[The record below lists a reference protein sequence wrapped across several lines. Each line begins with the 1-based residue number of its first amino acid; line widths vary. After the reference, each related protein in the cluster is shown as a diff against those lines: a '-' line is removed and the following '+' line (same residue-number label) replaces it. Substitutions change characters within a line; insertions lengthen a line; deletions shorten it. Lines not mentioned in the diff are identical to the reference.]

1 MSETLLIVTCV
12 IVIAFIGYSLVV
24 SKKDSSSGSDVL
36 STQLSNLMERFVKLE
51 EAAKNMNTMPG
62 SDVLSTQLSDLMER
76 FVKLEEAAK
85 NMNTMQSSIDSTFKN
100 FQGML
105 NDRQERG
112 AFSEVEL
119 EKLLRDRLPKQ
130 YLKFQETLSN
140 NKRVDCLIDFGD
152 ANSRICIDSKFVLE
166 NFKNYAAAEN
176 DEDIKRYKKL
186 FEDDVMKN
194 VKKISEDY
202 IISGETAP
210 HAIMFVR
217 SESVYRSIID
227 SEVDLM
233 QKAREKNVL
242 IVSPS
247 YLWGL
252 LNTLRVFLKDSE
264 MTKKAQIIIKEI
276 GLIGKDI
283 GRLVERTEDV
293 EKKFNLVADQF
304 RSIKVSAEKIQRR
317 AEKIEE
323 IEGTNI
329 EKIEKDK

>member
-1 MSETLLIVTCV
+1 MSETVLIVTCV

-24 SKKDSSSGSDVL
+24 SKKDNSSGSDVL
-36 STQLSNLMERFVKLE
+36 STQLSN
-51 EAAKNMNTMPG
+51 
-62 SDVLSTQLSDLMER
+62 LMER

>member
-36 STQLSNLMERFVKLE
+36 STQLSN
-51 EAAKNMNTMPG
+51 
-62 SDVLSTQLSDLMER
+62 LMER

-304 RSIKVSAEKIQRR
+304 RSIKVSAEKNS
-317 AEKIEE
+317 A
-323 IEGTNI
+323 
-329 EKIEKDK
+329 

>member
-1 MSETLLIVTCV
+1 MNEILLITTCV
-12 IVIAFIGYSLVV
+12 TVIAFIGYLLAI
-24 SKKDSSSGSDVL
+24 SKKKNSSGNEVL
-36 STQLSNLMERFVKLE
+36 STQLSN
-51 EAAKNMNTMPG
+51 
-62 SDVLSTQLSDLMER
+62 LMER

-119 EKLLRDRLPKQ
+119 EKLLKDRLPKQ

-166 NFKNYAAAEN
+166 YFKNYVAEEN
-176 DEDIKRYKKL
+176 DEEIKKFKKL
-186 FEDDVMKN
+186 FEEDVMKN

-210 HAIMFVR
+210 HAIMFIR

-227 SEVDLM
+227 SEIDLM

-264 MTKKAQIIIKEI
+264 MTKKAQLIIKEI

-304 RSIKVSAEKIQRR
+304 RNIKVSAEKIQRR

-323 IEGTNI
+323 IEGINI
-329 EKIEKDK
+329 ERIEKDKE

>member
-24 SKKDSSSGSDVL
+24 SKKDSPSGSDVL
-36 STQLSNLMERFVKLE
+36 STQLSN
-51 EAAKNMNTMPG
+51 
-62 SDVLSTQLSDLMER
+62 LMER

-252 LNTLRVFLKDSE
+252 
-264 MTKKAQIIIKEI
+264 
-276 GLIGKDI
+276 
-283 GRLVERTEDV
+283 
-293 EKKFNLVADQF
+293 
-304 RSIKVSAEKIQRR
+304 
-317 AEKIEE
+317 
-323 IEGTNI
+323 
-329 EKIEKDK
+329 

>member
-1 MSETLLIVTCV
+1 MNEILLITTCV
-12 IVIAFIGYSLVV
+12 TVIAFIGYLLAT
-24 SKKDSSSGSDVL
+24 SKKNNSSGNEVL
-36 STQLSNLMERFVKLE
+36 STQLSN
-51 EAAKNMNTMPG
+51 
-62 SDVLSTQLSDLMER
+62 LMER

-119 EKLLRDRLPKQ
+119 EKLLKDRLPKQ

-152 ANSRICIDSKFVLE
+152 PNSRICIDSKFVLE
-166 NFKNYAAAEN
+166 NFKNYVAAEN
-176 DEDIKRYKKL
+176 DEEIKKFKKL
-186 FEDDVMKN
+186 FEEDVMKN

-210 HAIMFVR
+210 HAIMFIR

-227 SEVDLM
+227 SEIDLM

-264 MTKKAQIIIKEI
+264 MTKKAQLIIKEI

-304 RSIKVSAEKIQRR
+304 RNIKVSAEKIQRR

-323 IEGTNI
+323 IEGINI
-329 EKIEKDK
+329 ERIEKDKE

>member
-1 MSETLLIVTCV
+1 MMDIVIYITCGA
-12 IVIAFIGYSLVV
+12 IIAFILFVFFN
-24 SKKDSSSGSDVL
+24 KKKGSEDDSSVL
-36 STQLSNLMERFVKLE
+36 STQLSELARRFTVLE
-51 EAAKNMNTMPG
+51 EAAKQMG
-62 SDVLSTQLSDLMER
+62 S
-76 FVKLEEAAK
+76 
-85 NMNTMQSSIDSTFKN
+85 MQTSIDTTFKN
-100 FQGML
+100 FQNML
-105 NDRQERG
+105 DDKQERG

-119 EKLLRDRLPKQ
+119 EKLLRDRLPSN

-140 NKRVDCLIDFGD
+140 GKRVDCLIDFGD
-152 ANSRICIDSKFVLE
+152 ANSRIGIDSKFVLD
-166 NFKNYAAAEN
+166 NFKIFKSSES
-176 DEDIKRYKKL
+176 EEEVKKYKKL
-186 FEDDVMKN
+186 FEEDVMKN
-194 VKKISEDY
+194 VKKISSDY

-217 SESVYRSIID
+217 SESVYRAIQD
-227 SEVDLM
+227 SDVDLM
-233 QKAREKNVL
+233 GKAREKNVL

-264 MTKKAQIIIKEI
+264 MNKKAQMIIKEI

-304 RSIKVSAEKIQRR
+304 RNIKVSAEKIQRR

-323 IEGTNI
+323 IEGTNFPTI
-329 EKIEKDK
+329 EKEDK

>member
-1 MSETLLIVTCV
+1 MNEILLITTCV
-12 IVIAFIGYSLVV
+12 IVIAFIGYLLAT
-24 SKKDSSSGSDVL
+24 SKKNNSSGNEVL
-36 STQLSNLMERFVKLE
+36 STQLSN
-51 EAAKNMNTMPG
+51 
-62 SDVLSTQLSDLMER
+62 LMER

-119 EKLLRDRLPKQ
+119 EKLLKDRLPKQ

-166 NFKNYAAAEN
+166 NFKNYVAAEN
-176 DEDIKRYKKL
+176 DEEIKKFKKL
-186 FEDDVMKN
+186 FEEDVMKN

-210 HAIMFVR
+210 HAIMFIR

-227 SEVDLM
+227 SEIDLM

-252 LNTLRVFLKDSE
+252 LNALRVFLKDSE
-264 MTKKAQIIIKEI
+264 MTKKAQLIIKEI

-304 RSIKVSAEKIQRR
+304 RNIKVSAEKIQRR

-323 IEGTNI
+323 IEGINI
-329 EKIEKDK
+329 ERIEKDKE

>member
-12 IVIAFIGYSLVV
+12 IVISFIGYSLVV

-36 STQLSNLMERFVKLE
+36 STQLSN
-51 EAAKNMNTMPG
+51 
-62 SDVLSTQLSDLMER
+62 LMER

>member
-1 MSETLLIVTCV
+1 MSETVLIVTCV

-36 STQLSNLMERFVKLE
+36 STQLSN
-51 EAAKNMNTMPG
+51 
-62 SDVLSTQLSDLMER
+62 LMER

-186 FEDDVMKN
+186 F
-194 VKKISEDY
+194 
-202 IISGETAP
+202 
-210 HAIMFVR
+210 
-217 SESVYRSIID
+217 
-227 SEVDLM
+227 
-233 QKAREKNVL
+233 
-242 IVSPS
+242 
-247 YLWGL
+247 
-252 LNTLRVFLKDSE
+252 
-264 MTKKAQIIIKEI
+264 
-276 GLIGKDI
+276 
-283 GRLVERTEDV
+283 
-293 EKKFNLVADQF
+293 
-304 RSIKVSAEKIQRR
+304 
-317 AEKIEE
+317 
-323 IEGTNI
+323 
-329 EKIEKDK
+329 

>member
-1 MSETLLIVTCV
+1 MNEILLITTCV
-12 IVIAFIGYSLVV
+12 IVIAFIGYLLAT
-24 SKKDSSSGSDVL
+24 SKKNNSSGNEVL
-36 STQLSNLMERFVKLE
+36 STQLSN
-51 EAAKNMNTMPG
+51 
-62 SDVLSTQLSDLMER
+62 LMER

-119 EKLLRDRLPKQ
+119 EKLLKDRLPKQ

-166 NFKNYAAAEN
+166 NFKNYVAAEN
-176 DEDIKRYKKL
+176 DEEIKKFKKL
-186 FEDDVMKN
+186 FEEDVMKN

-210 HAIMFVR
+210 HAIMFIR

-227 SEVDLM
+227 SEIDLM

-264 MTKKAQIIIKEI
+264 MTKKAQLIIKEI

-304 RSIKVSAEKIQRR
+304 RNIKVSAEKIQRR

-323 IEGTNI
+323 IEGIDI
-329 EKIEKDK
+329 ERIEKDKE

>member
-1 MSETLLIVTCV
+1 MTDIVLILTCLV
-12 IVIAFIGYSLVV
+12 VLIFVGYSIF
-24 SKKDSSSGSDVL
+24 SQKKEESNSGNEVL
-36 STQLSNLMERFVKLE
+36 SSQLSNLMERFVKLE
-51 EAAKNMNTMPG
+51 EAAKNMNI
-62 SDVLSTQLSDLMER
+62 
-76 FVKLEEAAK
+76 
-85 NMNTMQSSIDSTFKN
+85 MQSSIDTTFKN

-119 EKLLRDRLPKQ
+119 EKLLKDRLPKQ

-152 ANSRICIDSKFVLE
+152 ANSRICIDSKFVLD
-166 NFKNYAAAEN
+166 NFKNYSAAEN
-176 DEDIKRYKKL
+176 EEDIKKYKKL

-194 VKKISEDY
+194 VKKISDDY

-264 MTKKAQIIIKEI
+264 MTKKAQVIIKEI
-276 GLIGKDI
+276 GMIGKDI

-304 RSIKVSAEKIQRR
+304 RNIKTSAEKIQRR
-317 AEKIEE
+317 ADKIQE
-323 IEGTNI
+323 IEGTSVASI
-329 EKIEKDK
+329 EDNK

>member
-1 MSETLLIVTCV
+1 MNEILLITTCV
-12 IVIAFIGYSLVV
+12 IVIAFIGYLLAT
-24 SKKDSSSGSDVL
+24 SKKNNSSGNEVL
-36 STQLSNLMERFVKLE
+36 STQLSN
-51 EAAKNMNTMPG
+51 
-62 SDVLSTQLSDLMER
+62 LMER

-119 EKLLRDRLPKQ
+119 EKLLKDRLPKQ

-166 NFKNYAAAEN
+166 NFKNYVAAEN
-176 DEDIKRYKKL
+176 DEEIKKFKKL
-186 FEDDVMKN
+186 FEEDVMKN

-210 HAIMFVR
+210 HAIMFII

-227 SEVDLM
+227 SEIDLM

-264 MTKKAQIIIKEI
+264 MTKKAQLIIKEI

-304 RSIKVSAEKIQRR
+304 RNIKVSAEKIQRR

-323 IEGTNI
+323 IEGINI
-329 EKIEKDK
+329 ERIEKDKE

>member
-1 MSETLLIVTCV
+1 MTDIVLILTCLV
-12 IVIAFIGYSLVV
+12 VLIFVGYSIF
-24 SKKDSSSGSDVL
+24 SQKKEESNSGNEVL

-51 EAAKNMNTMPG
+51 EAAKNMNI
-62 SDVLSTQLSDLMER
+62 
-76 FVKLEEAAK
+76 
-85 NMNTMQSSIDSTFKN
+85 MQSSIDTTFKN

-119 EKLLRDRLPKQ
+119 EKLLKDRLPKQ

-152 ANSRICIDSKFVLE
+152 ANSRICIDSKFVLD
-166 NFKNYAAAEN
+166 NFKNYSAAEN
-176 DEDIKRYKKL
+176 EEDIKKYKKL

-194 VKKISEDY
+194 VKKISDDY

-264 MTKKAQIIIKEI
+264 MTKKAQVIIKEI
-276 GLIGKDI
+276 GMIGKDI

-304 RSIKVSAEKIQRR
+304 RNIKTSAEKIQRR
-317 AEKIEE
+317 ADKIQE
-323 IEGTNI
+323 IEGTSVASI
-329 EKIEKDK
+329 EENK

>member
-24 SKKDSSSGSDVL
+24 SKKDNSSGSDVL
-36 STQLSNLMERFVKLE
+36 STQLSN
-51 EAAKNMNTMPG
+51 
-62 SDVLSTQLSDLMER
+62 LMER

-186 FEDDVMKN
+186 FEDDIN
-194 VKKISEDY
+194 IELWLFLDQ
-202 IISGETAP
+202 ILLDLSG
-210 HAIMFVR
+210 
-217 SESVYRSIID
+217 
-227 SEVDLM
+227 
-233 QKAREKNVL
+233 Q
-242 IVSPS
+242 
-247 YLWGL
+247 
-252 LNTLRVFLKDSE
+252 E
-264 MTKKAQIIIKEI
+264 MTWSQLLDHYQHYHPDIIKHV
-276 GLIGKDI
+276 LP
-283 GRLVERTEDV
+283 
-293 EKKFNLVADQF
+293 
-304 RSIKVSAEKIQRR
+304 
-317 AEKIEE
+317 
-323 IEGTNI
+323 
-329 EKIEKDK
+329 

>member
-24 SKKDSSSGSDVL
+24 SKKDNSSGSDVL
-36 STQLSNLMERFVKLE
+36 STQLSN
-51 EAAKNMNTMPG
+51 
-62 SDVLSTQLSDLMER
+62 LMER

-317 AEKIEE
+317 AKKIEE

>member
-1 MSETLLIVTCV
+1 MTDIVLILTCLV
-12 IVIAFIGYSLVV
+12 VLIFVGYSIF
-24 SKKDSSSGSDVL
+24 SQKKEESNSGNEVL

-51 EAAKNMNTMPG
+51 EAAKNMNI
-62 SDVLSTQLSDLMER
+62 
-76 FVKLEEAAK
+76 
-85 NMNTMQSSIDSTFKN
+85 MQSSIDTTFKN

-119 EKLLRDRLPKQ
+119 EKLLKDRLPKQ

-152 ANSRICIDSKFVLE
+152 VNSRICIDSKFVLD
-166 NFKNYAAAEN
+166 NFKNYSAAEN
-176 DEDIKRYKKL
+176 EEDIKKYKKF

-194 VKKISEDY
+194 VKKISDDY

-264 MTKKAQIIIKEI
+264 MTKKAQVIIKEI
-276 GLIGKDI
+276 GMIGKDI

-304 RSIKVSAEKIQRR
+304 RNIKTSAEKIQRR
-317 AEKIEE
+317 ADKIQE
-323 IEGTNI
+323 IEGTSVASI
-329 EKIEKDK
+329 EDNK